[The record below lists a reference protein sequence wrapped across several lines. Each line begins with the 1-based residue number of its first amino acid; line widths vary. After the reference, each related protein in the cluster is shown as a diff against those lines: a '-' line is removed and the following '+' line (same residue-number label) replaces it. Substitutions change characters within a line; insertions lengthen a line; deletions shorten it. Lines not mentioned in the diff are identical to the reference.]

1 MIFKFFGFIAENV
14 EIRNLYRVIAMNKKL
29 LLAVSLSAFICA
41 NANADTIYEAM
52 SEAYNSNPTLHGQR
66 AASGA
71 TNEDAAAARSGFRPT
86 IGVNGNYSD
95 THVRKTGSNTV
106 DGYQK
111 GYNGSITQP
120 IFNGFSTYNAVKAA
134 DSAAKAG
141 IQDLYAVEQT
151 VLLGA
156 STAYLDVM
164 RDEAIV
170 RLQKNNERLL
180 KKQLDETLARFDVG
194 EVTRT
199 DVAQSRASYAQSQ
212 SDVISAEG
220 NLAIS
225 KATYLQII
233 GKEPKDLQNPA
244 SITKMFPTRFDEAMN
259 YARSNNYSLLAAKKQ
274 LDSAS
279 YNVNSN
285 KGALLPDVSFT
296 ASSGKTTQS
305 NHDMAKNPS
314 TTSTQYSLDMN
325 VPLYTGGATRAK
337 IRKSKY
343 QKWQAQEGVLEAE
356 RAVVAG
362 VTSYWQSMQANKSNI
377 TSIQAQ
383 VKASAIALEG
393 TQKEEALGNRT
404 VLDVLNAYQT
414 LLTSQVNEVKALH
427 DYYVSGLQLMQSM
440 GKLTAQKLALKVN
453 YYDAEGHYQNT
464 KGKWLTLSIDK

>member
-1 MIFKFFGFIAENV
+1 M
-14 EIRNLYRVIAMNKKL
+14 
-29 LLAVSLSAFICA
+29 
-41 NANADTIYEAM
+41 
-52 SEAYNSNPTLHGQR
+52 
-66 AASGA
+66 
-71 TNEDAAAARSGFRPT
+71 
-86 IGVNGNYSD
+86 
-95 THVRKTGSNTV
+95 
-106 DGYQK
+106 
-111 GYNGSITQP
+111 
-120 IFNGFSTYNAVKAA
+120 
-134 DSAAKAG
+134 
-141 IQDLYAVEQT
+141 
-151 VLLGA
+151 
-156 STAYLDVM
+156 
-164 RDEAIV
+164 
-170 RLQKNNERLL
+170 
-180 KKQLDETLARFDVG
+180 
-194 EVTRT
+194 
-199 DVAQSRASYAQSQ
+199 AQSRASYAQAQ

-220 NLAIS
+220 NLAVS
-225 KATYLQII
+225 KATYLQMV
-233 GKEPKDLQNPA
+233 GKEPSNLQNPA
-244 SITKMFPTRFDEAMN
+244 DITKLFPTRFDEAMN
-259 YARSNNYSLLAAKKQ
+259 YARTNNYSLQAAKKQ
-274 LDSAS
+274 LDSAN

-285 KGALLPDVSFT
+285 KGALLPEVTFT
-296 ASSGKTTQS
+296 AASGKNTQS

-314 TTSTQYSLDMN
+314 TTSTQYSLDMS

-453 YYDAEGHYQNT
+453 YYDAEEHYQNT

>member
-1 MIFKFFGFIAENV
+1 M
-14 EIRNLYRVIAMNKKL
+14 
-29 LLAVSLSAFICA
+29 
-41 NANADTIYEAM
+41 
-52 SEAYNSNPTLHGQR
+52 
-66 AASGA
+66 
-71 TNEDAAAARSGFRPT
+71 
-86 IGVNGNYSD
+86 
-95 THVRKTGSNTV
+95 
-106 DGYQK
+106 
-111 GYNGSITQP
+111 
-120 IFNGFSTYNAVKAA
+120 
-134 DSAAKAG
+134 
-141 IQDLYAVEQT
+141 
-151 VLLGA
+151 LLGA

-199 DVAQSRASYAQSQ
+199 DVAQSRASYAQAQ

-220 NLAIS
+220 NLAVS
-225 KATYLQII
+225 KATYLQIV
-233 GKEPKDLQNPA
+233 GKEPRDLQNPA

-325 VPLYTGGATRAK
+325 VPLYAGGATRAK

>member
-1 MIFKFFGFIAENV
+1 
-14 EIRNLYRVIAMNKKL
+14 MNKKL
-29 LLAVSLSAFICA
+29 LLIASLSAFICA
-41 NANADTIYEAM
+41 NAEADTIYDAM
-52 SEAYNSNPTLHGQR
+52 SEAYTSNPTLHGQR
-66 AASGA
+66 AVSGA
-71 TNEDAAAARSGFRPT
+71 ANEDAASARSGFRPN
-86 IGVNGNYSD
+86 ISLNGNYQD
-95 THVRKTGSNTV
+95 AHVRETGSKTV

-111 GYNGSITQP
+111 GYNGSVTQSL
-120 IFNGFSTYNAVKAA
+120 FSGFQTYNAVKAA

-141 IQDLYAVEQT
+141 IQDLYAVEQS
-151 VLLGA
+151 VLLNA
-156 STAYLDVM
+156 SVAYLDVM

-199 DVAQSRASYAQSQ
+199 DVAQSRASYAEAQ

-220 NLAIS
+220 NLAVS
-225 KATYLQII
+225 KATYLQIV
-233 GKEPKDLQNPA
+233 GKEPVNLQNPA
-244 SITKMFPTRFDEAMN
+244 AITKMFPTRFDEAMN
-259 YARSNNYSLLAAKKQ
+259 YARSNNYSLLSAKKQ

-279 YNVNSN
+279 YAVSGN
-285 KGALLPDVSFT
+285 KGALLPEVSFT
-296 ASSGKTTQS
+296 ASTGKNTQS
-305 NHDMAKNPS
+305 NHHTPKNPS

-325 VPLYTGGATRAK
+325 VPFYAGGATRAK

-362 VTSYWQSMQANKSNI
+362 VTSYWQSMQTNKSNI

-383 VKASAIALEG
+383 IKASAIALEG

-427 DYYVSGLQLMQSM
+427 DYYVSGLQLMQTM
-440 GKLTAQKLALKVN
+440 GKLTAKKMALNVK
-453 YYDAEGHYQNT
+453 YYDAEGNYQNT
-464 KGKWLTLSIDK
+464 KKKWLTLSIDK